1 MEGKHAGVQG
11 GMIHTSPERCGSSGV
26 LEKECSGSWRA
37 DSSLTPSPHLGSTS
51 GACVGVPQALEH
63 KLAREPWGVGGVFG
77 GGGIGGGWAHPCAIL
92 AQAGVTASPPS
103 KVRKIIAHPPA
114 TQRNSASK

>member
-1 MEGKHAGVQG
+1 MSH
-11 GMIHTSPERCGSSGV
+11 GV
-26 LEKECSGSWRA
+26 LRKVRWVGPGRFSPP
-37 DSSLTPSPHLGSTS
+37 SLPPHLGSTS

-77 GGGIGGGWAHPCAIL
+77 GGGLGGGWAHPCAIL

-103 KVRKIIAHPPA
+103 KVRKIIGRPHARWVSY
-114 TQRNSASK
+114 QRRPT